1 MPGYQDDSTHLHP
14 KNIFSM
20 VPFKESPLRGL
31 ALKQVC
37 AHSHLPTGDICPKAF
52 AYPSEREVTTLKET
66 AERWFVRRSHSVPN
80 VAMAN
85 FDKRTELST
94 YRGQWSQVE
103 LALDFQ
109 LENKDGGACQQ
120 S

>member
-1 MPGYQDDSTHLHP
+1 
-14 KNIFSM
+14 M
-20 VPFKESPLRGL
+20 VCQE
-31 ALKQVC
+31 
-37 AHSHLPTGDICPKAF
+37 ICP
-52 AYPSEREVTTLKET
+52 
-66 AERWFVRRSHSVPN
+66 VPN

-85 FDKRTELST
+85 FDKKRELAT